1 MSFEDKDK
9 DGKNAEN
16 AKTGGNDALN
26 GADSSAASESKSE
39 PEKIQKEILVSELVS
54 KHPELVEPLMM
65 MGMHCISCF
74 ASQMETLEE
83 AAMVHGL
90 NPDEVVEDLNQFLA
104 DGKGGMES
112 AQSAQ
117 NGGMFY

>member
-1 MSFEDKDK
+1 M
-9 DGKNAEN
+9 AEEE
-16 AKTGGNDALN
+16 KK
-26 GADSSAASESKSE
+26 ADEKSSE
-39 PEKIQKEILVSELVS
+39 PEKIQKEILVAELVQ

-90 NPDEVVEDLNQFLA
+90 NPDEVTEELNQFLA
-104 DGKGGMES
+104 DEKEGKIPEA
-112 AQSAQ
+112 AQS
-117 NGGMFY
+117 MFY